1 MGYIFLNADVVDRT
15 TLFRS
20 FRISEDLNITTMP
33 KSILVQVF
41 QMPYK
46 HQ

>member
-15 TLFRS
+15 TVFGS

-33 KSILVQVF
+33 ISILLQAF